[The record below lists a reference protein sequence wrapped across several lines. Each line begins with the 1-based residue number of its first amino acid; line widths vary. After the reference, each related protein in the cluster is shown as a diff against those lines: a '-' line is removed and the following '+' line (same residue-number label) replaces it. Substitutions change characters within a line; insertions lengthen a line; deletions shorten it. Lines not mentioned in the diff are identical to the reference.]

1 MRRMFCFHKS
11 NSGEIARSRL
21 KLVLVSDQS
30 GCSPGLIDG
39 IREEMIRILS
49 RHVEI
54 DSKRIDIRLAQ
65 MSLLP
70 PVRLLWKIGF
80 LSTNQLLLL
89 YAFWT
94 PFLHGFFA

>member
-21 KLVLVSDQS
+21 KLVLVSEQS

-65 MSLLP
+65 MEYAGAKEPIPILSAKVP
-70 PVRLLWKIGF
+70 FRRL
-80 LSTNQLLLL
+80 TNMRNE
-89 YAFWT
+89 
-94 PFLHGFFA
+94 

>member
-1 MRRMFCFHKS
+1 MRRIFCFHKS

-30 GCSPGLIDG
+30 GFSPGLIDG

-65 MSLLP
+65 MECAGTKE
-70 PVRLLWKIGF
+70 PVPILSAKVPFRRL
-80 LSTNQLLLL
+80 TNMRND
-89 YAFWT
+89 
-94 PFLHGFFA
+94 